1 MKSYFGETLLEK
13 MYIYEMLFVRRVVSV
28 LSWFVMLGVYVCDYV
43 TT

>member
-13 MYIYEMLFVRRVVSV
+13 MYIYEMLFVRRVVRV
-28 LSWFVMLGVYVCDYV
+28 LSWFVMLDVDVFDYG

>member
-1 MKSYFGETLLEK
+1 MKSHFGEILLEK

-28 LSWFVMLGVYVCDYV
+28 LSWFVMLDVNTCDYV